1 MTLFDIHE
9 VETEVDATSV
19 ANTLMKDAIVA
30 SSAQRG
36 RQKKMRATAS
46 KIDMLTKLCVLNK
59 WADPL
64 KVLEKAF
71 SMLEQARNEMD
82 SAISQMFQI

>member
-1 MTLFDIHE
+1 
-9 VETEVDATSV
+9 
-19 ANTLMKDAIVA
+19 
-30 SSAQRG
+30 
-36 RQKKMRATAS
+36 MRATAS

-71 SMLEQARNEMD
+71 TMLEQAKSEID